1 MDTEKARDFVY
12 QHGALW
18 ERALFAHLFEDG
30 PRDRVIACLRIHQNE
45 DGGWAHGVEKD
56 VQSPHSNAV
65 SAEYALGVM
74 VEFGLG
80 EAVGGTAGWAEASQA
95 EDGTFELGERFH
107 AYPHGPWWQAANR
120 WPPSAIV
127 GRLAQ
132 LGAATPKLLERT
144 KAWAAASKPSPG
156 TWPVAG
162 LTHEDLDALDGESWR
177 YALYHYGEYAAVDPS
192 WRELV
197 RAKALAL
204 AEEDPG
210 PSGPLSF
217 GWAPRFTL
225 VELPAGLRER
235 HVEAVAAAQQED
247 GGWPDPHD
255 LLQWRPVRTIWALG
269 RLREAGRL

>member
-1 MDTEKARDFVY
+1 MKIEKARDFVY

-18 ERALFAHLFEDG
+18 ERALFAYLFEDG
-30 PRDRVIACLRIHQNE
+30 PRDRVVACLGMHQNE

-56 VQSPHSNAV
+56 VQTPHSNAV

-74 VEFGLG
+74 VEFGLT
-80 EAVGGTAGWAEASQA
+80 EAVKGTGAWAEATQTD
-95 EDGTFELGERFH
+95 DGTFELGETFH

-132 LGAATPKLLERT
+132 LGAATPSLLERT
-144 KAWAAASKPSPG
+144 AQWAAAGKPASG
-156 TWPVAG
+156 TWPVVG
-162 LTHEDLDALDGESWR
+162 LTREDLEALDDESWR
-177 YALYHYGEYAAVDPS
+177 YALYHYGEYAAVAPE
-192 WRELV
+192 WREPV

-204 AEEDPG
+204 AEADPG

-217 GWAPRFTL
+217 GWAPRFRL
-225 VELPAGLRER
+225 DELPASLRHR

-255 LLQWRPVRTIWALG
+255 LLQWRPVRTIWALA